1 MIPLPIYLFVLIELA
16 VVSYGDVKTN
26 KIPNVWSILNII
38 AFIALLFVAP
48 DFYFFRPET
57 FAFSLAFLAVGFVLF
72 LLKIMGGGDSK
83 FLFSLFLLVPLNL
96 HEKVFYYL
104 LISTV
109 IIGGFLLIQNTLK
122 NFKLIWRAILDGNT
136 REVKSF
142 FGTKFSYAPVILV
155 TWIWIGVEIR
165 DKLF

>member
-16 VVSYGDVKTN
+16 FVAYGDVKTN
-26 KIPNVWSILNII
+26 KIPNLWAILNII

-48 DFYFFRPET
+48 QFYEFSLQT
-57 FAFSLAFLAVGFVLF
+57 FAFSFAFLAVGFVLF
-72 LLKIMGGGDSK
+72 LLKIMGGGDTK

-96 HEKVFYYL
+96 HERVFYYL

-122 NFKLIWRAILDGNT
+122 NFKPILRAILDGNT
-136 REVKSF
+136 QQVKSF
-142 FGTKFSYAPVILV
+142 YGTKFSYAPVILI
-155 TWIWIGVEIR
+155 TWIWIGFTIR